1 MSNSFGRTL
10 IVVMSVIGAACL
22 TIAALSFI
30 DYLNATQSGDE
41 TPSSMTVVEDG
52 LPSERPVDMSAPY
65 SVPNDQPRSINI
77 PKIDVDAYVQ
87 PVGIL
92 PTKLMATPTNIYFT
106 GWYVHGVAPGEP
118 GLAIING
125 HEGGRYVSGVFKRIN
140 ELAPDDTFSVQMG
153 DLSWRNF
160 VITSVKSYAV
170 ADAAQPLFARD
181 PSIESELHLITCGGT
196 FDDKNQTYDQRVI
209 VSARYTI
216 EL

>member
-1 MSNSFGRTL
+1 MRKIL
-10 IVVMSVIGAACL
+10 IILISIVGAACL
-22 TIAALSFI
+22 TIAALGFI
-30 DYLNATQSGDE
+30 DYLKTTQTGDE
-41 TPSSMTVVEDG
+41 TPSSITVVEDG
-52 LPSERPVDMSAPY
+52 LPSERPVDMNAPY
-65 SVPNDQPRSINI
+65 TVPDDQPRTIKI
-77 PKIDVDAYVQ
+77 PKLGVDAYVQ

-92 PTKLMATPTNIYFT
+92 PNKLMATPTNIYFT

-118 GLAIING
+118 GLSIING

-140 ELAPDDTFSVQMG
+140 ELAPGDTFSVQMG

-160 VITSVKSYAV
+160 VVTAVNSYAV
-170 ADAAQPLFARD
+170 ADAATPLFARD
-181 PSIESELHLITCGGT
+181 SSVESELHLITCGGT